1 MFQSKTENDNLVGD
15 ENEESILSVGLLI
28 TTSTAGGKYS
38 RLWRRS
44 LCIGIFISLRKNL
57 IRQES
62 PPPTPTYAPCPQ
74 EPVPAAASEQLSRT
88 SSSQSRCVIDI
99 HDNEEEKEANAEEIL
114 RNKVVQ
120 AVKER
125 NLNSLRRIG
134 CVNEVAALFGANDVE
149 LGIDGSQD
157 QQAWSTNNN
166 PVDEKGFWHFF
177 LRACTRFSILLLL
190 ISAALSFV
198 THGIEQGLKD
208 GWPEGVKLLT
218 AVVVLVAFHSV
229 GNFLHGKKRVKKLLK
244 NMKKLEVNVVR
255 RGETRRVAIS
265 DVVQGDIV
273 LLTEDERVPAD
284 GLLVRGDD
292 LEVDEVLNSKI
303 DRDQN
308 PFLFAGSKVT
318 KGSGRM
324 LVTSVGANTTM
335 GKALSL
341 VIHDPNEKRLLQARI
356 EEPNNYSE
364 IFTLCVSVVIALAVL
379 IRLLCGKHN
388 NSKASPESKV
398 NVSVDMLM
406 KIFER
411 ISLKSKNIC
420 TWAHALVAVVIGIQ
434 HGMPSAITAS
444 LCCWKKKAESCE
456 VEVRNVSACGTMG
469 LITII
474 YIDATGWLKCNEIRS
489 AEEDLRKAGVCVK
502 LFSEDELPE
511 AIAIACELGIY
522 TPGSKDVA
530 VEGEETRDLR
540 SSRMIEKVE
549 LATVIASCLPEDK
562 LRIIQ
567 AIATERC
574 VYDNIQKFIQIQ
586 LTNCISGLLI
596 TLVTAI
602 GTGTSPITGWELF
615 YVNMVLCLLGRPMMS
630 MELKGQELMLTN
642 KPAVGPQSLL
652 TKVVWRK
659 IAIQVICQASV
670 LLSFQFM
677 GQAIPAWKNS
687 DTRKTMIFNAFLLC
701 QVFYLL
707 NAMDLVE
714 KEVLKVTGI
723 ELLGMVTDW
732 VIRLNAV
739 QWASCC
745 LVAAVAWGF
754 YLAVKLFADIL
765 SKSSIHD
772 HSHCVLRSRMAGP
785 YVPHLVV
792 PCFMLLVI
800 HVLPGVVFA
809 VVNQYGNV
817 QLMAR

>member
-1 MFQSKTENDNLVGD
+1 M
-15 ENEESILSVGLLI
+15 
-28 TTSTAGGKYS
+28 
-38 RLWRRS
+38 
-44 LCIGIFISLRKNL
+44 
-57 IRQES
+57 
-62 PPPTPTYAPCPQ
+62 
-74 EPVPAAASEQLSRT
+74 
-88 SSSQSRCVIDI
+88 
-99 HDNEEEKEANAEEIL
+99 
-114 RNKVVQ
+114 
-120 AVKER
+120 
-125 NLNSLRRIG
+125 
-134 CVNEVAALFGANDVE
+134 
-149 LGIDGSQD
+149 
-157 QQAWSTNNN
+157 
-166 PVDEKGFWHFF
+166 
-177 LRACTRFSILLLL
+177 LLL

-229 GNFLHGKKRVKKLLK
+229 GNFLHGKKRVKKLLQ

-292 LEVDEVLNSKI
+292 LEVDEVMNSKI
-303 DRDQN
+303 NSDQN

-489 AEEDLRKAGVCVK
+489 AVEDLRKAGVCVK

-567 AIATERC
+567 LSQQKGHIVAFYGGVTIRDTLALKEAEVGITDSTRSTELARESSDINVTGLGSLITIVKFGRC

-615 YVNMVLCLLGRPMMS
+615 WVNMVMCLLGRLMMS

-714 KEVLKVTGI
+714 KEVLKVVLRNYGFLATLAAVMILQVTGI

-732 VIRLNAV
+732 EIRLKAV

-754 YLAVKLFADIL
+754 YLAVKLLADIL
-765 SKSSIHD
+765 SKSSID
-772 HSHCVLRSRMAGP
+772 HSHCVLWTRMAGP

-817 QLMAR
+817 QLLGKVGGRSPMISPRGKIAVVIMLLLL